1 MSGSFLLDTNIVIG
15 LFAGE
20 ESILAQLKQSDEIFI
35 PSIALGEL
43 HYGAQKSGRVT
54 QNLERIESFA
64 VDASI
69 LDCDAVTARQYG
81 DTKNRLRKKG
91 HPLPE
96 NDIWIASLALQHDL
110 TLVTRDAHFQYIE
123 GLRSVRW

>member
-43 HYGAQKSGRVT
+43 HYGAQKSGRVK
-54 QNLERIESFA
+54 QNLERIESLA

-69 LDCDAVTARQYG
+69 LDCDGAAARQYG

-110 TLVTRDAHFQYIE
+110 TLVTRDAHF
-123 GLRSVRW
+123 